1 MIAPPVHQT
10 HAVARNRCSPPA
22 LDCTTVLPDAGS
34 PRFHIPDLVK
44 ESEVV
49 ADVAIE
55 PNDNHSVVLFTCAA
69 EMLAEANTVQ
79 KAKEL
84 MSLALTAA
92 DWARRKNLGKEA
104 ELHCRKY
111 ALEAERK
118 LGQLLKT
125 TVRAKGG
132 QPHQKSYKSTGNTT
146 SPVEP
151 TLANLGISKR
161 ESSRAQALA
170 KLSEKEFAALLNG
183 ARIKRPAKRKRS
195 AFGYRVVE
203 LPVKDITFS
212 EDLRNFKRNADL
224 KTGVVPGERLSG
236 EYVRLG
242 TAPIV
247 VWLRLDGRKV
257 IITGRHRLDLAI
269 RMGEYTIPAHIV
281 REEDGFTLADALKF
295 DAESNIRDGHG
306 AVEDYAHYFKNSPSL
321 TEADAK
327 DQGLFCRA
335 KGRDGWSLGK
345 MTCEN
350 VYALWQAGKID
361 ERQAVAIATTAPGE
375 VALQSFGVRIALE
388 GEKPE
393 VVAESMRAK
402 AADAVSRNCPKAAQS
417 DFFADTGLDEQY
429 KAEGRFVSKAKA
441 TLQDQIIGRKAILR
455 KFDQTTNTGS
465 VTAERTW
472 LEQELSK
479 FEFDLRRWNDWRS
492 HPDLKAKFKGEI
504 TNQPDDGKVALA
516 A

>member
-1 MIAPPVHQT
+1 MITPPVHQT
-10 HAVARNRCSPPA
+10 DAVVNHRGRRRKIVSVAQCGPRSCGDLIKESLTLVESERLVALERDIEAGQQTYVKTGNALAEIRDKGLYKAKFKTFDDYCRKKWGFKRAYAYKLIEAAAIATGLSTVGYIPSERVAREIGKVPKVQC
-22 LDCTTVLPDAGS
+22 
-34 PRFHIPDLVK
+34 K
-44 ESEVV
+44 E
-49 ADVAIE
+49 I
-55 PNDNHSVVLFTCAA
+55 
-69 EMLAEANTVQ
+69 
-79 KAKEL
+79 
-84 MSLALTAA
+84 
-92 DWARRKNLGKEA
+92 
-104 ELHCRKY
+104 
-111 ALEAERK
+111 
-118 LGQLLKT
+118 
-125 TVRAKGG
+125 
-132 QPHQKSYKSTGNTT
+132 YKS
-146 SPVEP
+146 
-151 TLANLGISKR
+151 
-161 ESSRAQALA
+161 ALA
-170 KLSEKEFAALLNG
+170 KANCEGRKLTAKDISDTS
-183 ARIKRPAKRKRS
+183 RPDSRFFQQHES
-195 AFGYRVVE
+195 CPLVDSVVTFYRVHDF
-203 LPVKDITFS
+203 PISKIIRSS
-212 EDLRNFKRNADL
+212 EVPNFKIGADPL
-224 KTGVVPGERLSG
+224 TGIVPGQELHG
-236 EYVRLG
+236 EFITIG
-242 TAPIV
+242 AAPLVI
-247 VWLRLDGRKV
+247 WLRRNGIFEL
-257 IITGRHRLDLAI
+257 ITGRHRLDLAKRRGKI
-269 RMGEYTIPAHIV
+269 AIAVHIA
-281 REEDGFTLADALKF
+281 REDQGFTAADAKRF
-295 DAESNIRDGHG
+295 DAHSNIRDGQG
-306 AVEDYAHYFKNSPSL
+306 TTEDYAHYFKNSPSL